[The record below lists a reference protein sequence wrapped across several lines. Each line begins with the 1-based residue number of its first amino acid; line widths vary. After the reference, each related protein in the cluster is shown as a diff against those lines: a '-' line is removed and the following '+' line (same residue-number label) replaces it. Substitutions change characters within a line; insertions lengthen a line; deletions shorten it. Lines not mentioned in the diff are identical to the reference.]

1 MKMAQE
7 DSECTWEAGVEG
19 SLAQAAGCASQPWE
33 HGTAAKLP
41 AERDGQGNGHCSC
54 QGTLGVKGCVKPRQ

>member
-19 SLAQAAGCASQPWE
+19 SLGQAVGCASQPWE
-33 HGTAAKLP
+33 HGTAASSLQKEMGKEMDTAP
-41 AERDGQGNGHCSC
+41 ARE
-54 QGTLGVKGCVKPRQ
+54 LLV